1 MELLSVHPNGEIQ
14 FWIHLNTRAQAHWP
28 RCILRTEHTLEAS
41 HTSQCNEG
49 LEDGQLVK
57 CVRFL
62 FVLYKHKD
70 KSSISRTHIIKKSW
84 ASWCGASNLSTGEV
98 KTSRSLGTDSQLALL
113 QARERPCL
121 NEKTRWVCLVEG
133 NLRLTFHIPAHTSVF
148 TCMHTCTQ
156 GEEGREGGRDGENV
170 HWSTTEGR
178 ERQQVVYGVRHRTM
192 LQEKLLPTSMR
203 RQSGCR
209 VSFLKLGSS
218 LNIQVIRNSEHS
230 AIKTLKK
237 TRNTQK
243 PTIQRGKTG
252 NPLKGPQKGRRHFQK
267 FSHQ

>member
-14 FWIHLNTRAQAHWP
+14 FWIHLNTGAQAHWP

-98 KTSRSLGTDSQLALL
+98 KTSRSLGTDSQFVLL

-133 NLRLTFHIPAHTSVF
+133 NLRLTFYIPAHTSVF
-148 TCMHTCTQ
+148 TCTHTCTQ
-156 GEEGREGGRDGENV
+156 GEEGREGGM
-170 HWSTTEGR
+170 
-178 ERQQVVYGVRHRTM
+178 ERMCIDPPLRAEKGSKWYM
-192 LQEKLLPTSMR
+192 L
-203 RQSGCR
+203 
-209 VSFLKLGSS
+209 
-218 LNIQVIRNSEHS
+218 
-230 AIKTLKK
+230 
-237 TRNTQK
+237 
-243 PTIQRGKTG
+243 
-252 NPLKGPQKGRRHFQK
+252 
-267 FSHQ
+267 